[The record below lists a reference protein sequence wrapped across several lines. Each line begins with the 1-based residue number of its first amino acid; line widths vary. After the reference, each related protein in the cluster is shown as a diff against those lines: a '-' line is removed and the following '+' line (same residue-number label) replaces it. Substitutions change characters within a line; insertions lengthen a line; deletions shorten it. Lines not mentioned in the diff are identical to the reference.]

1 MLVAAAVLVFFGRT
15 TDMRS
20 LTQSALVIGLGI
32 DVSEDAFVVS
42 TLSVVVSGG
51 TGGTS
56 TQSFAVH
63 SAEGATLSE
72 GLDKISQKMGL
83 LVSLSH
89 CNVLVLSKEAFE
101 IDGAELFSPLVVSY
115 SLPEQ
120 AAITAT
126 EAPPSDVLAA
136 RTGTTVAST
145 YLVQSSLIQNLG
157 GDGLTFVTVKDY
169 LADTMSR
176 SGSVNLP
183 LIDVAE
189 AEHPPEGQ
197 DGKTEGVAE
206 LTMGRNLVVFEGGSF
221 VIEEELAQVTTM
233 LVRNKVLGR
242 LSVQTPAGDRFEF
255 RVLNASPSVEAD
267 GMSVHAALDV
277 TVSFMEAQ
285 GASAEGKLSPS
296 SEAVRAAADDAADM
310 LKERILACHRL
321 SLETG
326 ADFLHLEEAVYRKA
340 GYPLPKG
347 CLDDIAFDCSVT
359 VKVKEAG

>member
-32 DVSEDAFVVS
+32 DVSENAFVVS

-120 AAITAT
+120 AAVTAT

-157 GDGLTFVTVKDY
+157 GDGLT
-169 LADTMSR
+169 L
-176 SGSVNLP
+176 
-183 LIDVAE
+183 
-189 AEHPPEGQ
+189 
-197 DGKTEGVAE
+197 
-206 LTMGRNLVVFEGGSF
+206 
-221 VIEEELAQVTTM
+221 
-233 LVRNKVLGR
+233 
-242 LSVQTPAGDRFEF
+242 
-255 RVLNASPSVEAD
+255 
-267 GMSVHAALDV
+267 
-277 TVSFMEAQ
+277 
-285 GASAEGKLSPS
+285 
-296 SEAVRAAADDAADM
+296 
-310 LKERILACHRL
+310 
-321 SLETG
+321 
-326 ADFLHLEEAVYRKA
+326 
-340 GYPLPKG
+340 
-347 CLDDIAFDCSVT
+347 
-359 VKVKEAG
+359 